1 MRDFGGFGGFDD
13 LFGGGFGGG
22 GGATRRATA
31 RQGRNLQATVQLDL
45 REVATGTTKKLRIRH
60 NVRCTTCNGS
70 GSRGGSTSVCREC
83 NGQGRVQ
90 RVARSILGNMMTVT
104 DCPSCQGEGR
114 VVVDACG
121 DCSGEG
127 LEVREE
133 TFSVTIPA
141 GVSTGNI
148 IPLRGQ
154 GDAGPRGGPAG
165 DVYVVIDEKE
175 DPVFQRI
182 GDDIITDVFVSY
194 PQATLG
200 DRIEVPTLDGKAVL
214 KIPSGTQSHRIFR
227 MRGKGIGRLHDRGHG
242 DQLVRVIVHTPDKL
256 SSREK
261 ELLEQLRDAK
271 SQDVPSPRKGQYGVE
286 D

>member
-1 MRDFGGFGGFDD
+1 M
-13 LFGGGFGGG
+13 
-22 GGATRRATA
+22 
-31 RQGRNLQATVQLDL
+31 
-45 REVATGTTKKLRIRH
+45 
-60 NVRCTTCNGS
+60 
-70 GSRGGSTSVCREC
+70 
-83 NGQGRVQ
+83 
-90 RVARSILGNMMTVT
+90 
-104 DCPSCQGEGR
+104 
-114 VVVDACG
+114 
-121 DCSGEG
+121 
-127 LEVREE
+127 
-133 TFSVTIPA
+133 
-141 GVSTGNI
+141 
-148 IPLRGQ
+148 
-154 GDAGPRGGPAG
+154 
-165 DVYVVIDEKE
+165 
-175 DPVFQRI
+175 
-182 GDDIITDVFVSY
+182 FVSY